1 MKRIARVV
9 SGHHE
14 FGRVSG
20 GSDFPAGQMAALCGQ
35 CVWCVCCVWGC
46 GAVRRGPA
54 AAAARWRERLL
65 TLWLSPESQSHLNF
79 WFVQYVAEDG
89 EADTT
94 HVRRLGPPQ
103 SAAASAAPLIYL
115 VPWQTLHL
123 YVDADKLVQ
132 PRNLHWGCR
141 KWKHCSENQTNTQL
155 MCALG

>member
-1 MKRIARVV
+1 MELKPNYVSYNSENNVNLKPQQEVALFSCGASCTSCARFIFIHLGTMKRIARVV

-54 AAAARWRERLL
+54 AAAAAAAARWREGLL

-79 WFVQYVAEDG
+79 
-89 EADTT
+89 
-94 HVRRLGPPQ
+94 
-103 SAAASAAPLIYL
+103 
-115 VPWQTLHL
+115 
-123 YVDADKLVQ
+123 
-132 PRNLHWGCR
+132 
-141 KWKHCSENQTNTQL
+141 
-155 MCALG
+155 